1 MPDCWKLC
9 DFFDCHSRNL
19 KYTVLWTCLCFLHQY
34 IFVPSRFIIL
44 TFEKSLQKR
53 MLRINETG
61 QEDEFLFHGNFNI
74 NGLVK
79 IEKKKKKSSLVLE
92 NHLLTCF
99 LCSFYLIVSV
109 ALKQDILVAIKY
121 FPILM

>member
-1 MPDCWKLC
+1 
-9 DFFDCHSRNL
+9 
-19 KYTVLWTCLCFLHQY
+19 
-34 IFVPSRFIIL
+34 
-44 TFEKSLQKR
+44 

-79 IEKKKKKSSLVLE
+79 IEKKRKCSLVLE